1 MRHQSP
7 HPGPS
12 ARTDAPRAPLPG
24 EDPGTLM
31 DEDYLGAS
39 GPDALDAAAPQSM
52 EDRAEERIDAEVNEG
67 FEAHADSTVESDA
80 SREASGVE
88 GNDSN
93 DTGGD
98 PERILRP

>member
-1 MRHQSP
+1 MSQQSP

-39 GPDALDAAAPQSM
+39 GPDALDAASPQSM
-52 EDRAEERIDAEVNEG
+52 EERAVERINAEVNEG
-67 FEAHADSTVESDA
+67 YEAHADSTAESDA
-80 SREASGVE
+80 SRDASGVE
-88 GNDSN
+88 GND
-93 DTGGD
+93 TGED
-98 PERILRP
+98 PERIVPP